1 MTNVR
6 PEDCILERETPFAEI
21 VSLWVLIDWDGFL
34 ACRAGISD
42 PTYPWSTRSG
52 EVAASATIAVVAN
65 RWPPASNGCA
75 ATSVNSE
82 IFRATASKYGVVN
95 THGRVGLRCGAM
107 WHQLTKFYP
116 ALTTGRWLAAACAC
130 TVSGSHYCYRMEV

>member
-1 MTNVR
+1 MG
-6 PEDCILERETPFAEI
+6 IL
-21 VSLWVLIDWDGFL
+21 DWDGFL

-82 IFRATASKYGVVN
+82 ILPSDRIEIRRSE
-95 THGRVGLRCGAM
+95 HS
-107 WHQLTKFYP
+107 WS
-116 ALTTGRWLAAACAC
+116 
-130 TVSGSHYCYRMEV
+130 SGSPMRSDVAPVD